1 MNLKDI
7 PVGNDFP
14 NVVNAIIEIPE
25 GSRNKY
31 EYDVKLEVFKLDR
44 VLYSAVHYPT
54 AYGFIPSTYYDDG
67 DPLDILV
74 LASQPLLTGILVE
87 TRPLG
92 VLRMRDDKGA
102 DDKILGVA
110 IGDEHYRDMR
120 RVEQLPHHLLV
131 EIEHFFTTYK
141 HLEGKHVQSFG
152 WEPTEFARS
161 AIRLGH
167 EKYLE
172 IKRAQ

>member
-7 PVGNDFP
+7 PIGKDFP

-31 EYDVKLEVFKLDR
+31 EYDVKMEVFKLDR

-54 AYGFIPSTYYDDG
+54 AYGFIPSTYYEDG

-74 LASQPLLTGILVE
+74 LASQPLQTGILVE

-110 IGDEHYRDMR
+110 IGDEHYRDVR

-161 AIRLGH
+161 AIQHGH

-172 IKRAQ
+172 MKKTK